1 MNQMHNFVVSA
12 WPARGLG
19 MLSRNKIIESSL
31 QQKQTALTAEAQR
44 TQRFA
49 EIFSCLVLLRA
60 LCASAVNDFRLWCLC
75 MTT

>member
-1 MNQMHNFVVSA
+1 MNQMHYFVVSA

-44 TQRFA
+44 TQRFFLA
-49 EIFSCLVLLRA
+49 SSYSALSAPLR
-60 LCASAVNDFRLWCLC
+60 
-75 MTT
+75 